1 MDMVQTYKLLNS
13 ESGEHI
19 FERADMRRET
29 RATAGTD
36 NLLKWRSFH
45 EFRSNFFSTRV
56 TGDWKSLPNA
66 VKEAGT
72 AKNFKKPLQAPPRE
86 HCDARL
92 R

>member
-45 EFRSNFFSTRV
+45 EFRSNLNST
-56 TGDWKSLPNA
+56 
-66 VKEAGT
+66 
-72 AKNFKKPLQAPPRE
+72 
-86 HCDARL
+86 
-92 R
+92 